1 MAYFVSLV
9 YDGIK
14 GLDMVKEGWG
24 GEYGGERKD
33 YCNINSL
40 VWWVWK
46 VNRIK
51 KIGREL
57 GLVLCIAQKKRKELA
72 LFTVYLTF

>member
-40 VWWVWK
+40 V
-46 VNRIK
+46 
-51 KIGREL
+51 
-57 GLVLCIAQKKRKELA
+57 
-72 LFTVYLTF
+72 